1 MSKIFIKVQDKE
13 KNFQSAH
20 VVIMKDGNVLIVKR
34 SSTDQWM
41 PNHYGLPGGKL
52 ESGENPLDAASR
64 ECKEEVNL
72 SVSPKDLIFLPKVSK
87 EKHHAFYF
95 TTKFSGEPKLDFEH
109 SDFQWINPKDLSKY
123 KVVPDLPEIISA
135 ALESLQ

>member
-1 MSKIFIKVQDKE
+1 MSKILIKVQDKE

-87 EKHHAFYF
+87 EQQHAFYF

-109 SDFQWINPKDLSKY
+109 SDFQWINPNDLSKY